1 MLENHQQVKTL
12 LIEQR
17 LMKSMVTDLKG
28 RSFTTKI
35 FVSPSSW
42 ASSPLV
48 SRDLRDNSQVDMDE
62 LSVDDNTQGLLVYL
76 KSVDHDVCLFTID
89 FAGITTRS
97 EDIVNLVEANSS
109 LKKNCS

>member
-89 FAGITTRS
+89 
-97 EDIVNLVEANSS
+97 
-109 LKKNCS
+109 